1 MERMADID
9 NAITRYE
16 SYVRADAQNP
26 LLWLNLGELYHR
38 VSRHDEAIACFER
51 CLNDHPQF
59 GRARGHLAR
68 VFISQHRF
76 AEAQKVLE
84 GMLAAGDQDPNLL
97 YNLGLSVY
105 YQRRWPEA
113 EAYFLRALQAG
124 VTTPDSYAYLARCR
138 HYAGDLQQAIELC
151 QQWIEAARD
160 AQSLGYMALL
170 QMDQGNMED
179 AQRIAQEVLAESPDN
194 THAGIVAGTASIEA
208 QEIESACRHFEQV
221 LAVEPD
227 NARAWLGVG
236 LARLYQQ
243 RHEEAIVALDQALQL
258 IPDSVGIAVTLG
270 WAHLTAKDVTTAE
283 RTFRRAVEIDRNFAE
298 AHGGLAS
305 ALALQARID
314 EAQQA
319 IRRALRLDARGF
331 GAAFARTVVLKLQG
345 RHQAATDLLA
355 GLLQQSP
362 RPDGK
367 TLLEQLDLFTRKHP
381 PAGSG
386 LPAARRPPSPSQKLN
401 Q

>member
-1 MERMADID
+1 MERLPDIHS
-9 NAITRYE
+9 AITRYE

-59 GRARGHLAR
+59 SGARGHLAR

-76 AEAQKVLE
+76 TDAEKVLE
-84 GMLAAGDQDPNLL
+84 GILASGDQDPNLL

-113 EAYFLRALQAG
+113 EVYFLRAQQAG
-124 VTTPDSYAYLARCR
+124 VTTPDCYAYLARCR
-138 HYAGDLQQAIELC
+138 HYAGDLQQAVKLC
-151 QQWIEAARD
+151 QQWIDTARD

-170 QMDQGNMED
+170 QMDQGDMEN
-179 AQRIAQEVLAESPDN
+179 AHRIARQVLAESPDN
-194 THAGIVAGTASIEA
+194 THASIVAGTASIEA
-208 QEIESACRHFEQV
+208 QEIESACSHFEQV
-221 LAVEPD
+221 LAREPD

-243 RHEEAIVALDQALQL
+243 RHKEAVVALDKAAQL

-270 WAHLTAKDVTTAE
+270 WAQLSSRDANTAE
-283 RTFRRAVEIDRNFAE
+283 RTFRRAVDIDRNFAE
-298 AHGGLAS
+298 AHGGLAA
-305 ALALQARID
+305 ALALQARVD

-319 IRRALRLDARGF
+319 IRRAQRLDARGF

-345 RHQAATDLLA
+345 QHQAATDLLA
-355 GLLQQSP
+355 GVLQQSP
-362 RPDGK
+362 KPDGK
-367 TLLEQLDLFTRKHP
+367 TLLQQLELFTRKHP
-381 PAGSG
+381 PAGTD
-386 LPAARRPPSPSQKLN
+386 LPAERRSPSHKLN